1 MKEFMFLYKG
11 GDASWMTNMSADD
24 KKAVMA
30 KWGAW
35 MGALTEKGQLVTGG
49 SPLEYTGK
57 RLLKKDGVLTD
68 IASAE
73 LKELV
78 SGYSIVKAESYE
90 QAAAIARE
98 CPIFRMEGAVV
109 EIRAVAPM

>member
-1 MKEFMFLYKG
+1 MKEFIFLYRG
-11 GDASWMTNMSADD
+11 GDPSWVTKGTPEEKQAM
-24 KKAVMA
+24 MA

-35 MGALTEKGQLVTGG
+35 MGALTEKGQLVAGG
-49 SPLEYTGK
+49 SPLEYSGK

-68 IASAE
+68 IAAAE

-78 SGYSIVKAESYE
+78 SGYTIIKAESYE

-98 CPIFRMEGAVV
+98 CPIFRMENAQI
-109 EIRAVAPM
+109 EIRPVLAM